1 LVVLLVTADRKEVRD
16 AGRVS
21 ILNAAARLFREQGY
35 AAVSLRAIA
44 SAAGMKAGSIYYHFA
59 SKDLIVVEI
68 LNGGILAVHERVSE
82 AIAGLPDDAPVEEIL
97 RAGIRGHLEALFEHG
112 DFTSANVRIFG
123 QVPES
128 VRTVSL
134 PTRRDYDKF
143 WDDLLAKLQS
153 AGKIK
158 QNVDLRIF
166 RLLLIGALN
175 ATLEWFDRTRGGT
188 SALADQ
194 YADFLLNGLL
204 EKAETTA

>member
-1 LVVLLVTADRKEVRD
+1 MVVYVIASDRKGVGD
-16 AGRVS
+16 TGRVS
-21 ILNAAARLFREQGY
+21 ILDAAARLFREQGY

-68 LNGGILAVHERVSE
+68 LNNGILAVHERVRE
-82 AIAGLPDDAPVEEIL
+82 AVAGLPEDASVEDVL
-97 RAGIRGHLEALFEHG
+97 RAGIRGHLEALHEHG
-112 DFTSANVRIFG
+112 DYTSANVRIFG

-128 VRTVSL
+128 VQIITL
-134 PTRRDYDKF
+134 PTRRGYEKF

-153 AGKIK
+153 AGGM
-158 QNVDLRIF
+158 NSGVDLRVF

-188 SALADQ
+188 GVLADQ

>member
-1 LVVLLVTADRKEVRD
+1 MVVLLVTADRKEVRD

-123 QVPES
+123 QVPEN

-158 QNVDLRIF
+158 QDVDLRIF